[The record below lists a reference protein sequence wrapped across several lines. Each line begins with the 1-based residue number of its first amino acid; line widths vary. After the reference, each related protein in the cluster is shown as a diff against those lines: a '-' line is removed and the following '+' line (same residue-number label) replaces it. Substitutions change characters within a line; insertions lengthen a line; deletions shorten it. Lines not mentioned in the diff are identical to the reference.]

1 MKTQSSRMTKA
12 LIAAGMLAAAPAL
25 SAPLHAAATL
35 ELHFPGPAET
45 TAQRREAA
53 TSFRLPI
60 GAYAQG
66 SMATELA
73 EGALDQAA
81 WRVSVPLS
89 TLELL
94 QTLRDQIT
102 AAGFKVIFECETQ
115 ACGGF
120 DFRYATDVLPE
131 PDMHIDLG
139 DFRYLAASKPGP
151 DGPEYLNLLV
161 SRSPQDRFVQLTRIG
176 GTAAQLT
183 ASTKATLQSA
193 KPQNFALP
201 QHPKP
206 SENTELAPQ
215 LATGLPLVL
224 EDLIFASGSAE
235 LAAGDYASLRNLADW
250 LRAHPDQNLTLVG
263 HTDASGALAN
273 NIALSKQRAA
283 SVRRALIEQFNIPAA
298 QLASNGV
305 GPLAPRDSNL
315 TDAGRQKNRRVEV
328 FTTPT
333 Q

>member
-1 MKTQSSRMTKA
+1 MKTQSLRMTKA
-12 LIAAGMLAAAPAL
+12 LIAAGMFAAAPVL
-25 SAPLHAAATL
+25 VAPLRAAAL
-35 ELHFPGPAET
+35 ELHFPGPAEA

-60 GAYAQG
+60 GAYLRG
-66 SMATELA
+66 SMATEFT

-81 WRVSVPLS
+81 WRVAVPLS

-94 QTLRDQIT
+94 HALRDQIT

-151 DGPEYLNLLV
+151 DGTEYLNLLV

-176 GTAAQLT
+176 GSDTQLT
-183 ASTKATLQSA
+183 ASTKATLQPA
-193 KPQNFALP
+193 KPQSFALP
-201 QHPKP
+201 LPPAP
-206 SENTELAPQ
+206 SENTDLAPQ

-224 EDLIFASGSAE
+224 EDLIFASGSAD
-235 LAAGDYASLRNLADW
+235 LAAGDYASLRDLAAW
-250 LRAHPDQNLTLVG
+250 LRANPGQSLTLVG

-283 SVRRALIEQFNIPAA
+283 SVRRALIKQFDIPAA
-298 QLASNGV
+298 QIASNGV
-305 GPLAPRDSNL
+305 GPLSPRDSNL
-315 TDAGRQKNRRVEV
+315 TETGRQKNRRVEV

>member
-1 MKTQSSRMTKA
+1 MKTQSLRMTKA
-12 LIAAGMLAAAPAL
+12 LIAAGMFAAAPVL
-25 SAPLHAAATL
+25 VAPLRAAAL
-35 ELHFPGPAET
+35 ELHFPGPAEA

-60 GAYAQG
+60 GAYLHG
-66 SMATELA
+66 SMATEFT

-81 WRVSVPLS
+81 WRVAVPLS

-94 QTLRDQIT
+94 HALRDQIT

-151 DGPEYLNLLV
+151 DGTEYLNLLV

-176 GTAAQLT
+176 GSGAQLT
-183 ASTKATLQSA
+183 ASTKATLQPA
-193 KPQNFALP
+193 KPQSFALP
-201 QHPKP
+201 LPPAP
-206 SENTELAPQ
+206 SENTDLAPQ

-224 EDLIFASGSAE
+224 EDLIFASGSAD
-235 LAAGDYASLRNLADW
+235 LAAGDYASLRDLAAW
-250 LRAHPDQNLTLVG
+250 LRANPGQSLTLVG

-283 SVRRALIEQFNIPAA
+283 SVRRALIKQFDIPAA
-298 QLASNGV
+298 QIASNGV
-305 GPLAPRDSNL
+305 GPLSPRDSNL
-315 TDAGRQKNRRVEV
+315 TETGRQKNRRVEV

>member
-1 MKTQSSRMTKA
+1 MTKA
-12 LIAAGMLAAAPAL
+12 LIAAGMFAAAPVL
-25 SAPLHAAATL
+25 VAPLRAAAL
-35 ELHFPGPAET
+35 ELHFPGPAEA

-60 GAYAQG
+60 GAYLHG
-66 SMATELA
+66 SMATEFT

-81 WRVSVPLS
+81 WRVAVPLS

-94 QTLRDQIT
+94 HALRDQIT

-151 DGPEYLNLLV
+151 DGTEYLNLLV

-176 GTAAQLT
+176 GSGAQLT
-183 ASTKATLQSA
+183 ASTKATLQPA
-193 KPQNFALP
+193 KPQSFALP
-201 QHPKP
+201 LPPAP
-206 SENTELAPQ
+206 SENTDLAPQ

-224 EDLIFASGSAE
+224 EDLIFASGSAD
-235 LAAGDYASLRNLADW
+235 LAAGDYASLRDLAAW
-250 LRAHPDQNLTLVG
+250 LRANPGQSLTLVG

-283 SVRRALIEQFNIPAA
+283 SVRRALIKQFDIPAA
-298 QLASNGV
+298 QIASNGV
-305 GPLAPRDSNL
+305 GPLSPRDSNL
-315 TDAGRQKNRRVEV
+315 TETGRQKNRRVEV

>member
-1 MKTQSSRMTKA
+1 MKTQSLRMTKA
-12 LIAAGMLAAAPAL
+12 LIAAGMFAAAPVL
-25 SAPLHAAATL
+25 VAPLRAAAL
-35 ELHFPGPAET
+35 ELHFPGPAEA

-60 GAYAQG
+60 GAYLRG
-66 SMATELA
+66 SMATEFT

-81 WRVSVPLS
+81 WRVAVPLS

-94 QTLRDQIT
+94 HALRDQIT

-151 DGPEYLNLLV
+151 DGTEYLNLLV

-176 GTAAQLT
+176 GSGAQLT
-183 ASTKATLQSA
+183 ASTKATLQPA
-193 KPQNFALP
+193 KPQSFALP
-201 QHPKP
+201 LPPAP
-206 SENTELAPQ
+206 SENTDLAPQ

-224 EDLIFASGSAE
+224 EDLIFASGSAD
-235 LAAGDYASLRNLADW
+235 LAAGDYASLRDLAAW
-250 LRAHPDQNLTLVG
+250 LRANPGQSLTLVG

-283 SVRRALIEQFNIPAA
+283 SVRRALIKQFDIPAA
-298 QLASNGV
+298 QIASNGV
-305 GPLAPRDSNL
+305 GPLSPRDSNL
-315 TDAGRQKNRRVEV
+315 TETGRQKNRRVEV

>member
-1 MKTQSSRMTKA
+1 MKPQSARMTKA
-12 LIAAGMLAAAPAL
+12 LIVAGLFVAMPVCAAPLQAAAA
-25 SAPLHAAATL
+25 L
-35 ELHFPGPAET
+35 ELHFPGPAEP

-60 GAYAQG
+60 GAYVQG
-66 SMATELA
+66 SVATELA

-81 WRVSVPLS
+81 WRVSVSIS

-94 QTLRDQIT
+94 QSLRDQIT
-102 AAGFKVIFECETQ
+102 AAGFTVIFECETQ

-151 DGPEYLNLLV
+151 DGTEYLNLLV

-176 GTAAQLT
+176 GNAGQLT
-183 ASTKATLQSA
+183 ASTKATLQPA
-193 KPQNFALP
+193 EPLNLALP
-201 QHPKP
+201 PQPMP
-206 SENTELAPQ
+206 SQSTDLAPQ

-224 EDLIFASGSAE
+224 EDLIFASGSAD
-235 LAAGDYASLRNLADW
+235 LVAGDYASLRDLADW
-250 LRAHPDQNLTLVG
+250 LRAHPDQSLTLVG
-263 HTDASGALAN
+263 HTDASGALVN
-273 NIALSKQRAA
+273 NIALSKLRAA
-283 SVRRALIEQFNIPAA
+283 SVRSALIDRFDIPAA
-298 QLASNGV
+298 QIESNGV
-305 GPLAPRDSNL
+305 GPLAPRASNL

-333 Q
+333 R

>member
-1 MKTQSSRMTKA
+1 MKTQSLRMTKA
-12 LIAAGMLAAAPAL
+12 LIAAGMFAAAPVL
-25 SAPLHAAATL
+25 VAPLRAAAL
-35 ELHFPGPAET
+35 ELHFPGPAEA

-60 GAYAQG
+60 GAYLHG
-66 SMATELA
+66 SMATEFT

-81 WRVSVPLS
+81 WRVAVPLS

-94 QTLRDQIT
+94 HALRDQIT

-151 DGPEYLNLLV
+151 DGTEYLNLLV

-176 GTAAQLT
+176 GSDTQLT
-183 ASTKATLQSA
+183 ASTKATLQPA
-193 KPQNFALP
+193 KPQSFALP
-201 QHPKP
+201 LPPAP
-206 SENTELAPQ
+206 SENTDLAPQ

-224 EDLIFASGSAE
+224 EDLIFASGSAD
-235 LAAGDYASLRNLADW
+235 LAAGDYASLRDLAAW
-250 LRAHPDQNLTLVG
+250 LRANPGQSLTLVG

-283 SVRRALIEQFNIPAA
+283 SVRRALIKQFDIPAA
-298 QLASNGV
+298 QIASNGV
-305 GPLAPRDSNL
+305 GPLSPRDSNL
-315 TDAGRQKNRRVEV
+315 TETGRQKNRRVEV

>member
-1 MKTQSSRMTKA
+1 MKTQSLRMTKA
-12 LIAAGMLAAAPAL
+12 LIAAGMFAAAPML
-25 SAPLHAAATL
+25 VAPLRAAAL
-35 ELHFPGPAET
+35 ELHFPGPAEA

-60 GAYAQG
+60 GAYLRG
-66 SMATELA
+66 SMATEFT

-81 WRVSVPLS
+81 WRVAVPLS

-94 QTLRDQIT
+94 HALRDQIT

-151 DGPEYLNLLV
+151 DGTEYLNLLV

-176 GTAAQLT
+176 GSDTQLT
-183 ASTKATLQSA
+183 ASTKATLQPA
-193 KPQNFALP
+193 KPQSFALP
-201 QHPKP
+201 LPPAP
-206 SENTELAPQ
+206 SENTDLAPQ

-224 EDLIFASGSAE
+224 EDLIFASGSAD
-235 LAAGDYASLRNLADW
+235 LAAGDYASLRDLAAW
-250 LRAHPDQNLTLVG
+250 LRANPGQSLTLVG

-283 SVRRALIEQFNIPAA
+283 SVRRALIKQFDIPAA
-298 QLASNGV
+298 QIASNGV
-305 GPLAPRDSNL
+305 GPLSPRDSNL
-315 TDAGRQKNRRVEV
+315 TETGRQKNRRVEV